1 MPDNEEITKLTP
13 QHKLFILGEEP
24 LEPDLLGR
32 HTVQVDAG
40 QTWLLYR
47 DGQLVDRL
55 KPGRHT
61 WWNGFRHKW
70 RIQKI
75 NERVELLPIPV
86 SGRVK
91 GPGVKDAGGGS
102 AVNLACDVKAL
113 LQISCRIA
121 QIDNFLQYRD
131 PLSTFIASIQNL
143 VVEFI
148 GRLSYDQYGQW
159 ATEIRDAT
167 KRRLQFGGSDDAE
180 RRLGIRVE
188 EIFVTAFEPNTAHD
202 RNVLQMYQLVERSK
216 REMVEAQA
224 NASRDA
230 EVARSYA
237 NQGQILNIAPSIL
250 ALQNSPIGKSLIDRD
265 ADLQRLLV
273 ASGLN
278 PGVTVQPL
286 QDAPGQLSSG
296 QASAIGYLKPPRTS
310 PPEQAGPRSVGG
322 NQVTGQIFPLDS
334 PGNVQSQSQ
343 PFMSAPSLPED
354 RTNPPVDEG
363 RQQMEISNLEKA
375 GFQVAGRGQ
384 VVPVYDEFGQPVA
397 GSREWVLQIYVKR
410 FTGYLEIVCHCPSGY
425 PAFPPAV
432 EVKPPT
438 GGGRQWVTP
447 NTVHEWN
454 PGYTLVDVAREIA
467 ENIP

>member
-1 MPDNEEITKLTP
+1 MPNDEKITELTQQQKFFIPTDEELD
-13 QHKLFILGEEP
+13 
-24 LEPDLLGR
+24 PDLFGR

-91 GPGVKDAGGGS
+91 GPNVKDAASGS
-102 AVNLACDVKAL
+102 SVELACDVKAML
-113 LQISCRIA
+113 EISCRIA

-131 PLSTFIASIQNL
+131 PLSAFIAPIQNM

-159 ATEIRDAT
+159 ATDIRDAT
-167 KRRLQFGGSDDAE
+167 KMRLQPGGRDDAE
-180 RRLGIRVE
+180 RRVGIRVE
-188 EIFVTAFEPNTAHD
+188 DVFVTAFQPNSTHD
-202 RNVLQMYQLVERSK
+202 RNILQMYQLVERGK
-216 REMVEAQA
+216 RELVEAQE
-224 NASRDA
+224 NTKRDA
-230 EVARSYA
+230 EVAQSFA
-237 NQGQILNIAPSIL
+237 KQGEILNIAPSIL

-265 ADLQRLLV
+265 ADLQKLII

-278 PGVTVQPL
+278 PGVNVQPL
-286 QDAPGQLSSG
+286 QDATGQLSSG
-296 QASAIGYLKPPRTS
+296 QAPAIGYLKPPRV
-310 PPEQAGPRSVGG
+310 PAPEQITSRSVGG

-334 PGNVQSQSQ
+334 SGAAQ
-343 PFMSAPSLPED
+343 PVTPTPPWPAD
-354 RTNPPVDEG
+354 TTNPPVDEA
-363 RQQMEISNLEKA
+363 RQQIEISSLESA
-375 GFQVAGRGQ
+375 GFRVAGRGQ
-384 VVPVYDEFGQPVA
+384 IVPVYDEFGQPVV
-397 GSREWVLQIYVKR
+397 GSREWILQIYVKR
-410 FTGYLEIVCHCPSGY
+410 STGYLEIVCHCPPGY
-425 PAFPPAV
+425 PAFPPTV

-438 GGGRQWVTP
+438 GGGRQWIIP
-447 NTVHEWN
+447 NTVHGWN
-454 PGYTLVDVAREIA
+454 PGYTLVDVAREVA
-467 ENIP
+467 ENTP